1 MIFIKS
7 EEDVKLMREP
17 CAIVRDTLN
26 YLKEKLRVG
35 MTTKQLDEIAFD
47 YITSR
52 GAKPS
57 FLGYGGFPGSICISI
72 DSEVVHGIPGER
84 VIKEGEIISV
94 DVGAYKNGFHGD
106 AARSYYLGNIDE
118 ERKKLIDVTEKCFF
132 KGIEIIKEGI
142 PLYDIGYQIQ
152 SYAQAN
158 GFSVVREMV
167 GHGVGRNLHEDPTVP
182 NYGKR
187 GTGIRLKKG
196 MTLAVEP
203 MINAGR
209 KEICIMP
216 NNWTIVTQDQKPS
229 AHYENTVLVKEDGVE
244 ILTL

>member
-1 MIFIKS
+1 MILIKS
-7 EEDVKLMREP
+7 DEDVKLMREP
-17 CAIVRDTLN
+17 CAIVRDTLL
-26 YLKEKLRVG
+26 YLEEKLRAG
-35 MTTKQLDEIAFD
+35 MTTKQLDGLAFE

-57 FLGYGGFPGSICISI
+57 FLGYGGFPGSICVSI
-72 DSEVVHGIPGER
+72 DSEVVHGIPGDR
-84 VIKEGEIISV
+84 VIEEGEIVSV

-106 AARSYYLGNIDE
+106 AARSFYLGETDE
-118 ERKKLIDVTEKCFF
+118 EKKKLVEVTRECFF
-132 KGIEIIKEGI
+132 KGIESVKAGI
-142 PLYDIGYQIQ
+142 PLYDIGYAVQT
-152 SYAQAN
+152 YAEAN

-167 GHGVGRNLHEDPTVP
+167 GHGVGRQLHEDPTVP
-182 NYGKR
+182 NYGRK

-209 KEICIMP
+209 KEIGIMP
-216 NNWTIVTQDQKPS
+216 NNWTIVTRDGRPS
-229 AHYENTVLVKEDGVE
+229 AHYENTVLVTEDGAE

>member
-1 MIFIKS
+1 MILIKS
-7 EEDVKLMREP
+7 DEDVKLMREP
-17 CAIVRDTLN
+17 CSIVRDTLL
-26 YLKEKLRVG
+26 YLEEKLRAG
-35 MTTKQLDEIAFD
+35 MTTKQLDGLAFD

-57 FLGYGGFPGSICISI
+57 FLGYGGFPGSICVSI
-72 DSEVVHGIPGER
+72 DSEVVHGIPGDRIIE
-84 VIKEGEIISV
+84 EGEIVSV

-106 AARSYYLGNIDE
+106 AARSFYLGETDE
-118 ERKKLIDVTEKCFF
+118 EKKKLVKVTRESFF
-132 KGIEIIKEGI
+132 KGIKSVKEGI
-142 PLYDIGYQIQ
+142 PLYDIGYAVQA
-152 SYAQAN
+152 YAEAN

-167 GHGVGRNLHEDPTVP
+167 GHGVGRQLHEDPTVP
-182 NYGKR
+182 NYGKK

-209 KEICIMP
+209 KEIGIMP
-216 NNWTIVTQDQKPS
+216 NNWTIVTRDGRPS
-229 AHYENTVLVKEDGVE
+229 AHYENTVLVTEDGAE